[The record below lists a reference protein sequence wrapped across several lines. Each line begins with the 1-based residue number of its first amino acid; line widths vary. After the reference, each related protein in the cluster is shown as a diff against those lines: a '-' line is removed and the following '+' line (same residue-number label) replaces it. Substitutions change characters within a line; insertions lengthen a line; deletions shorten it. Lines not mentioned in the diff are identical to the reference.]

1 MAGYEERR
9 DAFLNEGVGFFAG
22 AVDTLEDS
30 RAVAQ
35 DLSFPLAYGI
45 TREDA
50 AGLGAWWDDKRNF
63 IQPTEFLV
71 TQSGKIMFST
81 YSNSPV
87 GRMDPDELLTLIQF
101 LSAQRA
107 RQKS

>member
-9 DAFLNEGVGFFAG
+9 DAFLNEGVGFFA
-22 AVDTLEDS
+22 ASVDTLEDS

-50 AGLGAWWDDKRNF
+50 AWLGAWWDDKRNF

-101 LSAQRA
+101 LSAQLA